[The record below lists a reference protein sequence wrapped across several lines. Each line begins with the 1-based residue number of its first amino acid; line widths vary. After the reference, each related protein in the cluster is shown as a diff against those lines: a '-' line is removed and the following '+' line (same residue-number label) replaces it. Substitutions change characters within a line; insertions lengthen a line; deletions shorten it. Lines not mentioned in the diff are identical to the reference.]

1 MPPGGRSWSKALVRQ
16 GADPRAALAEVL
28 GVSAGIFV
36 SGIAEWADPPAAPEP
51 EGTPQDLA
59 RTSSTYYTS
68 LATIGVRSLAQGVLP
83 TQRGIGKPQNR
94 QLNPA

>member
-36 SGIAEWADPPAAPEP
+36 SGIAEWADPPSRSRARGDAARF
-51 EGTPQDLA
+51 GAYLFDILH
-59 RTSSTYYTS
+59 
-68 LATIGVRSLAQGVLP
+68 
-83 TQRGIGKPQNR
+83 
-94 QLNPA
+94 